1 VRKTL
6 AGEFIV
12 VNQHLIKTLIAQKL
26 WSKQVYEEIVYDNGS
41 IQRVQTIPDH
51 IKELYKTAYELK
63 VTDILKQA
71 VDRSPFIDH
80 MQSMNLFMERVSFKV
95 LNSSHFYSWR
105 NGLKTGMYY
114 LRTQPAVD
122 PIKFGLD
129 ATSIVRIR
137 ADRKDDEKCD
147 TCSA

>member
-1 VRKTL
+1 M
-6 AGEFIV
+6 
-12 VNQHLIKTLIAQKL
+12 
-26 WSKQVYEEIVYDNGS
+26 YDNGS